1 MCSCLL
7 KRIPFTH
14 FYHTLHLYLV
24 LSQSIFSAN
33 SNAYCYNRYSHCY
46 AYLYRAT
53 HVVAYYLAY
62 IRFVSCIC
70 EKVCKD
76 MFKIF
81 LSLSNP
87 SPPSLTNDNRDFPT
101 TEFTD
106 LPTQFPTFFDDDE
119 TDFP

>member
-1 MCSCLL
+1 
-7 KRIPFTH
+7 
-14 FYHTLHLYLV
+14 
-24 LSQSIFSAN
+24 
-33 SNAYCYNRYSHCY
+33 
-46 AYLYRAT
+46 
-53 HVVAYYLAY
+53 
-62 IRFVSCIC
+62 
-70 EKVCKD
+70 

-87 SPPSLTNDNRDFPT
+87 FILLHRDFPT